1 MWCGPQV
8 GRQLFLS
15 FSFLEDSLNRSLRS
29 PSIGIF
35 IWYNSSSWVS
45 QLLRCKDWWRICGG
59 DAAAAVGCPQ
69 EIESARV
76 EFNEWRCRW
85 WSSAKPKLFHR
96 MCLLAFLWRVWCGWT
111 DDIHGPRIHKYHPL
125 YVHIQWNKQT
135 LLVENV
141 QFVCRKIN
149 KSDHDRDQKISV
161 YSNDPCHYIF
171 VRVDQWGF
179 RIFIQQIN
187 QNSDFRF

>member
-1 MWCGPQV
+1 MMVLCQTEIIPPNVFVSIPVACVAWV
-8 GRQLFLS
+8 DGRYTRAT
-15 FSFLEDSLNRSLRS
+15 DSQ
-29 PSIGIF
+29 I
-35 IWYNSSSWVS
+35 SST
-45 QLLRCKDWWRICGG
+45 K
-59 DAAAAVGCPQ
+59 
-69 EIESARV
+69 
-76 EFNEWRCRW
+76 
-85 WSSAKPKLFHR
+85 H
-96 MCLLAFLWRVWCGWT
+96 
-111 DDIHGPRIHKYHPL
+111 IH
-125 YVHIQWNKQT
+125 WNKQT